1 MVRTSRRWVV
11 GGLLLAAGCSGP
23 TWSRGQIEEAY
34 RNCRAEIGFPPIS
47 ALESDQAA
55 FASFM
60 CHCEVEYL
68 ADRVE
73 HADYASG
80 RKVDLVNRVLF
91 HGRSACLAERGA
103 GGR

>member
-1 MVRTSRRWVV
+1 MVCTRRWWVV
-11 GGLLLAAGCSGP
+11 VPFLLAGCGGP
-23 TWSRGQIEEAY
+23 SWSRGQIEEAY
-34 RNCRAEIGFPPIS
+34 RMCRAEIGFPPIS
-47 ALESDQAA
+47 ALGTDSTA

-60 CHCEVEYL
+60 CRCEVEYL
-68 ADRVE
+68 ADRVA